1 MAVVIDS
8 DRDFDNLS
16 VHSFSN
22 LRTTQHDCFTFVLLY
37 FYFRHCFLVSCFDHF
52 RSPSTTDLFTKYRM
66 KFNLKSRIRKSTHLL
81 RIPDASKQR
90 EMKKRKALREK
101 TWLESLG
108 KRKTIGMKVL
118 VDHMITI
125 YRVPFADIEP
135 SNKRQRLQVFMLAS
149 KRIMNPTQK

>member
-37 FYFRHCFLVSCFDHF
+37 FYFRHCFPVSCFDHF

-90 EMKKRKALREK
+90 EMKKRKALCEK
-101 TWLESLG
+101 TWLESLE
-108 KRKTIGMKVL
+108 KRKTIRMKVL
-118 VDHMITI
+118 VDHMITWSQSKGYLLPI
-125 YRVPFADIEP
+125 SCLQIEGRAFKFLCSP
-135 SNKRQRLQVFMLAS
+135 LNA
-149 KRIMNPTQK
+149 